1 MSIRIQEI
9 NSLIKKELNKIILK
23 EFDFPRS
30 VLVTI
35 IKVDTVI
42 DLSKTNVYVS
52 VIPSYKKDKILIVL
66 SNNIYK
72 IQQKLNKRLRMRIV
86 PKIVFNKETGTEKAS
101 RIEKLLEKIKKE

>member
-23 EFDFPRS
+23 EFDFSRN

-52 VIPSYKKDKILIVL
+52 VMPSYKKDEILVIL
-66 SNNIYK
+66 NNNIYK
-72 IQQKLNKRLRMRIV
+72 TQQKLNRRLKMRLV
-86 PKIVFNKETGTEKAS
+86 PKIVFNKEIGTEETSK
-101 RIEKLLEKIKKE
+101 IENILEKIKKE